1 MPDRLTL
8 CNTSPL
14 LYLNLIGQLDI
25 LPALY
30 QTVAIPTDVKDELLV
45 GQQQGISVPDVDNL
59 SWKKVTALK
68 DRTLIP
74 LITDLGPG
82 EAELIGLGRQHPGSR
97 LILDDTLGRRIASL
111 NKLTFT
117 GTVGVVIKAK
127 QAGLVPTVR
136 PIVMALRQS
145 GLWLGDDLI
154 RAVLRQAGE

>member
-30 QTVAIPTDVKDELLV
+30 QTITIPTAVRNELLL
-45 GQQQGISVPDVDNL
+45 GQRQGISVPDVDNL
-59 SWKKVTALK
+59 PWVKVTALK

-74 LITDLGPG
+74 LITDLGSG

-111 NKLTFT
+111 NKLTVT

-127 QAGLVPTVR
+127 QEGLVSAVR
-136 PIVMALRQS
+136 PVVLALRQS

-154 RAVLRQAGE
+154 QEVLRQAGE

>member
-1 MPDRLTL
+1 M
-8 CNTSPL
+8 
-14 LYLNLIGQLDI
+14 
-25 LPALY
+25 
-30 QTVAIPTDVKDELLV
+30 

-59 SWKKVTALK
+59 SWIKVTALK

-145 GLWLGDDLI
+145 GLWLGNDLI
-154 RAVLRQAGE
+154 RPVLRQAGE

>member
-30 QTVAIPTDVKDELLV
+30 QTVAIPTAVKDELLV
-45 GQQQGISVPDVDNL
+45 GQQQGILVPDVDNL
-59 SWKKVTALK
+59 SWKKVIALR

-97 LILDDTLGRRIASL
+97 LILDERW
-111 NKLTFT
+111 
-117 GTVGVVIKAK
+117 VV
-127 QAGLVPTVR
+127 
-136 PIVMALRQS
+136 
-145 GLWLGDDLI
+145 
-154 RAVLRQAGE
+154 VLPVSTN